1 MTLPPATVEVAAG
14 EVEPEAAEE
23 DEVADAGA
31 DADESSDGSEFGPM
45 DEFFRVK
52 PKDRSKQ
59 ARKKRGGEGMSVHNI
74 MPAQKR
80 RAVLKVP
87 PLPTQPA
94 PTADSAAPESMVSG
108 RAIKGPGT
116 RGGPGKYFTFGKAKE
131 VQDAVRQGKAVSTP
145 DKLKAMA
152 KLGRND
158 LVSPQPQRLGVDS
171 VISLDSYPSKSVSQ
185 VDDDAKFEKMK
196 EKYEAIQQECMDLR
210 IKNAEEKAGRK
221 LAEGKASLLENA
233 KVKMEQQHQKTQSKL
248 EQQLDKIQRE
258 LEASRKEVQE
268 EFERGLNMGIKA
280 ASGGK

>member
-1 MTLPPATVEVAAG
+1 M
-14 EVEPEAAEE
+14 
-23 DEVADAGA
+23 
-31 DADESSDGSEFGPM
+31 
-45 DEFFRVK
+45 K
-52 PKDRSKQ
+52 
-59 ARKKRGGEGMSVHNI
+59 
-74 MPAQKR
+74 
-80 RAVLKVP
+80 
-87 PLPTQPA
+87 
-94 PTADSAAPESMVSG
+94 
-108 RAIKGPGT
+108 
-116 RGGPGKYFTFGKAKE
+116 
-131 VQDAVRQGKAVSTP
+131 QGKSVATP

-258 LEASRKEVQE
+258 LADSRKEVQE
-268 EFERGLNMGIKA
+268 EFERGLNMRIKA
-280 ASGGK
+280 ASGWW